1 MTENLRG
8 TFREGFQ
15 VALDGTGV
23 KAAWREPIQVS
34 RKPVPKAH
42 GKPNPTGE
50 EEAFIAHEI
59 GLQAD
64 HARFLGIDD
73 LQAQAWLCHSKPR

>member
-1 MTENLRG
+1 MAS
-8 TFREGFQ
+8 
-15 VALDGTGV
+15 AL
-23 KAAWREPIQVS
+23 AWREPIQIS

>member
-1 MTENLRG
+1 MAS
-8 TFREGFQ
+8 
-15 VALDGTGV
+15 AL
-23 KAAWREPIQVS
+23 AWREPIQIS

-73 LQAQAWLCHSKPR
+73 LQAQT

>member
-1 MTENLRG
+1 VEAFFAWCEAEQGRVLD
-8 TFREGFQ
+8 ESP
-15 VALDGTGV
+15 VADAIRYAINQ
-23 KAAWREPIQVS
+23 KAALMRFLDD
-34 RKPVPKAH
+34 
-42 GKPNPTGE
+42 GTGE

-73 LQAQAWLCHSKPR
+73 LQAQA

>member
-1 MTENLRG
+1 MRLAA
-8 TFREGFQ
+8 
-15 VALDGTGV
+15 ALLPLLN
-23 KAAWREPIQVS
+23 AAGKVRFDFLPSDSVTRRHRIFLGIS

-50 EEAFIAHEI
+50 EEAFIAYESR
-59 GLQAD
+59 LQAD

-73 LQAQAWLCHSKPR
+73 LQAQA

>member
-1 MTENLRG
+1 
-8 TFREGFQ
+8 
-15 VALDGTGV
+15 VADAIRYAINQ
-23 KAAWREPIQVS
+23 KAALMRFLDD
-34 RKPVPKAH
+34 
-42 GKPNPTGE
+42 GTGE

-73 LQAQAWLCHSKPR
+73 LQAQA

>member
-1 MTENLRG
+1 
-8 TFREGFQ
+8 
-15 VALDGTGV
+15 
-23 KAAWREPIQVS
+23 
-34 RKPVPKAH
+34 VPKAH

-73 LQAQAWLCHSKPR
+73 LQAQA